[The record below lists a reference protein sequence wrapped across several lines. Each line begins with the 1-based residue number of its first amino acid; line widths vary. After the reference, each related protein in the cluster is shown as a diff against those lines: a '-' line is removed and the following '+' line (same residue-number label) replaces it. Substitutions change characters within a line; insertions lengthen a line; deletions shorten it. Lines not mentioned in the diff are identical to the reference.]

1 MIQNRERD
9 DVSLKNSNELQQL
22 LFSID
27 GRGYSAY
34 KGIKGEYDFGKYILT
49 IDHVQ
54 ADPFAP
60 PSKSRIIIS
69 REEAGFPDELLN
81 SKEKIIAVSDFLT
94 RAFRNS
100 INHFNSAIN
109 GTGKSG
115 LLTIDRCGQEML
127 ERTSVLI
134 RRDRIEARFEIGL
147 PAAGR
152 RVLGKAASSIFID
165 VIPKIVDS
173 ALMYKN
179 VDQKA
184 LKKQV
189 DLIVDQEYIRRELR
203 KRGLIAFIANGS
215 ILPRESGISDRPLL
229 KDSIPFKS
237 PESLEIELVLP
248 NRGPVKGMGIPEGIT
263 LIVGGGYHGKSTLLR
278 ALELGVYNHIA
289 GDGRELAI
297 TVRDA
302 VKIRAEDGRS
312 VEKVN
317 ISPFI
322 NNLPNNK
329 DTQRFTT
336 ENASG
341 STSQAANVIE
351 ALEAGATVLLI
362 DEDTSATNFMIRDWR
377 MRQLVSKDKE
387 PITPFIDKIKQLYKE
402 HGVST
407 VLVVGGSGDYF
418 DVADRVILM
427 NKYVPE
433 DVTKAAKEIAKRYG
447 EAQKTDELENHAF
460 GSFTPRIPLKSGFNK
475 TGRDDRIKSKGLYN
489 IAFGKSVIDL
499 SSLEQLVD
507 DSQTNCIAVMLDY
520 LRKHILDD
528 KITISEAVDVLL
540 NRIENAGLDSI
551 SPYTGHP
558 GNLAL
563 PRKYEICAAINRY
576 RGLKVL
582 LDE

>member
-1 MIQNRERD
+1 VIQNRERD

-302 VKIRAEDGRS
+302 VKIRAEVLPLAFS
-312 VEKVN
+312 VVN
-317 ISPFI
+317 
-322 NNLPNNK
+322 L
-329 DTQRFTT
+329 
-336 ENASG
+336 
-341 STSQAANVIE
+341 
-351 ALEAGATVLLI
+351 
-362 DEDTSATNFMIRDWR
+362 
-377 MRQLVSKDKE
+377 
-387 PITPFIDKIKQLYKE
+387 
-402 HGVST
+402 
-407 VLVVGGSGDYF
+407 
-418 DVADRVILM
+418 
-427 NKYVPE
+427 
-433 DVTKAAKEIAKRYG
+433 
-447 EAQKTDELENHAF
+447 
-460 GSFTPRIPLKSGFNK
+460 
-475 TGRDDRIKSKGLYN
+475 
-489 IAFGKSVIDL
+489 
-499 SSLEQLVD
+499 
-507 DSQTNCIAVMLDY
+507 
-520 LRKHILDD
+520 
-528 KITISEAVDVLL
+528 
-540 NRIENAGLDSI
+540 
-551 SPYTGHP
+551 
-558 GNLAL
+558 
-563 PRKYEICAAINRY
+563 
-576 RGLKVL
+576 
-582 LDE
+582 

>member
-1 MIQNRERD
+1 MK
-9 DVSLKNSNELQQL
+9 SSNELQQL
-22 LFSID
+22 LYSID

-34 KGIKGEYDFGKYILT
+34 KSIKGEYNFGKYVLT

-54 ADPFAP
+54 PDPFAP

-100 INHFNSAIN
+100 INHFNSGIS

-152 RVLGKAASSIFID
+152 RVLGKAANSIFVGI
-165 VIPKIVDS
+165 IPKIVTS
-173 ALMYKN
+173 ALVYKN
-179 VDQKA
+179 VDQVA

-215 ILPRESGISDRPLL
+215 VLPRESGISDRPL
-229 KDSIPFKS
+229 KGAIPFKS
-237 PESLEIELVLP
+237 PESLELELVLP

-278 ALELGVYNHIA
+278 ALELGVYNHIM

-297 TVRDA
+297 TVSDA

-317 ISPFI
+317 ISPFV

-341 STSQAANVIE
+341 STSQAANVME

-387 PITPFIDKIKQLYKE
+387 PITPFIDRIRQLYEE

-427 NKYVPE
+427 NRYVPE
-433 DVTKAAKEIAKRYG
+433 DVTKAAKEIAKSDKDTVG
-447 EAQKTDELENHAF
+447 KKNDTEKDAF
-460 GSFTPRIPLKSGFNK
+460 GSFTPRIPLRSGFAN
-475 TGRDDRIKSKGLYN
+475 TGRDDRIKSKGLHN
-489 IAFGKSVIDL
+489 IVIGKAVIDL

-520 LRKHILDD
+520 LRKNIFDE
-528 KITISEAVDVLL
+528 KISLSKAVDVLL
-540 NRIENAGLDSI
+540 KRIESTGLDSI

-563 PRKYEICAAINRY
+563 PRKFEICAAINRY